1 MTVPEIAYLGLGSN
15 LGDRRAT
22 IESAICELKQ
32 VEGVEVVI
40 TSRLIE
46 TDPVGPVRQA
56 PFLNGA
62 TKIRTTLSARSLL
75 DICLALEKDHGRD
88 RSVVQSWGPRT
99 LDLDLLLY
107 GDQVIDEPG
116 LCVPHPLM
124 HERGFVLVPLSEIA
138 PLVRHP
144 VLDTSIQ
151 DLRKRLLLT
160 S

>member
-1 MTVPEIAYLGLGSN
+1 MTVPQIAYLGLGSN

-22 IESAICELKQ
+22 IESAISDLKQ
-32 VEGVEVVI
+32 VEGIEVVI

-46 TDPVGPVRQA
+46 TDPVGPVQQA

-75 DICLALEKDHGRD
+75 DVCLALEKDHGRD
-88 RSVVQSWGPRT
+88 RSGEPSWGPRT

-107 GDQVIDEPG
+107 GEQMIDEPG
-116 LCVPHPLM
+116 LCVPHPRM

-138 PLVRHP
+138 PLAKHP

-151 DLRKRLLLT
+151 DLRKCLVFT
-160 S
+160 G

>member
-22 IESAICELKQ
+22 IESAIRALKK
-32 VEGVEVVI
+32 VESVEVVI

-56 PFLNGA
+56 PFLNGT
-62 TKIRTTLSARSLL
+62 TKVRTTLSARALL
-75 DICLALEKDHGRD
+75 DICLAIEKGHGRD
-88 RSVVQSWGPRT
+88 RSEEQSWGPRT

-107 GDQVIDEPG
+107 GEQVIDEPG
-116 LCVPHPLM
+116 LCVPHPRM

-138 PLVRHP
+138 PLARHP
-144 VLDTSIQ
+144 VQDSSIQ
-151 DLRKRLLLT
+151 DLRKRLVIT